1 MAKRFHCMFEQSGT
15 FKKEFIKLGYQAY
28 DYDILNDY
36 GETDYQIDLFHEIEE
51 AYENRPSIFDTIDKE
66 DVTLAFFPCI
76 RFEDQVQMLFRGT
89 HKGMTGWTD
98 IQKLD
103 YDMELHKSLHDI
115 YIYIS
120 KLAVIM
126 LKRGLKMIIENPWST
141 THYLTK
147 YWPLKPAL
155 IDKDRREMGDYY
167 TKPTQYWF
175 INCKPS
181 YNLIFEPQVLK
192 EKKNIVDTR
201 DKAERSLISP
211 DYANRFIR
219 EYVL

>member
-1 MAKRFHCMFEQSGT
+1 
-15 FKKEFIKLGYQAY
+15 
-28 DYDILNDY
+28 
-36 GETDYQIDLFHEIEE
+36 
-51 AYENRPSIFDTIDKE
+51 
-66 DVTLAFFPCI
+66 
-76 RFEDQVQMLFRGT
+76 
-89 HKGMTGWTD
+89 
-98 IQKLD
+98 
-103 YDMELHKSLHDI
+103 
-115 YIYIS
+115 
-120 KLAVIM
+120 M
-126 LKRGLKMIIENPWST
+126 LKRGLKLIIENPWST

-181 YNLIFEPQVLK
+181 FNLIFEPQVLK
-192 EKKNIVDTR
+192 EKKNIVNTH

-219 EYVL
+219 EYIL